1 MNEELEVNGNGEIG
15 IPPEGT
21 GNAPQELEINGDEET
36 NAQREETFGEDAVGL
51 DFNLSQNTNVYK
63 IKKLYAE
70 IIDLLN
76 GERLCGGLDKH
87 PEKNRYLSVAITE
100 TQTAQMWAVR
110 AITK

>member
-36 NAQREETFGEDAVGL
+36 FGEDAVGL
-51 DFNLSQNTNVYK
+51 NYMEEYPSRYNVSR

-76 GERLCGGLDKH
+76 GERLCDGLDKH
-87 PEKNRYLSVAITE
+87 PEKDRYLSVAITE
-100 TQTAQMWAVR
+100 TQTAQMWAIKG
-110 AITK
+110 ITK